1 MGLLNITL
9 FNDNIVEETE
19 TFNLVINASS
29 LPERVF
35 AGDPNNTVVN
45 ILDSDG
51 KKIIFNVLKLLPLIL
66 VVAIVAFNQ
75 TIYNVTENTGVVQIT
90 LFLSNILL
98 TDVSVNISNVDVNS
112 TGNFLLYIFSV
123 Q

>member
-51 KKIIFNVLKLLPLIL
+51 KENNICHVKITPVNPCSRH
-66 VVAIVAFNQ
+66 
-75 TIYNVTENTGVVQIT
+75 TII
-90 LFLSNILL
+90 
-98 TDVSVNISNVDVNS
+98 
-112 TGNFLLYIFSV
+112 
-123 Q
+123 

>member
-19 TFNLVINASS
+19 TFNLFINASS

-51 KKIIFNVLKLLPLIL
+51 KENNIYCVKITP
-66 VVAIVAFNQ
+66 
-75 TIYNVTENTGVVQIT
+75 
-90 LFLSNILL
+90 
-98 TDVSVNISNVDVNS
+98 VNPCSRHRI
-112 TGNFLLYIFSV
+112 I
-123 Q
+123 

>member
-51 KKIIFNVLKLLPLIL
+51 KENNIYYVKITPINPCSRHSSI
-66 VVAIVAFNQ
+66 
-75 TIYNVTENTGVVQIT
+75 
-90 LFLSNILL
+90 
-98 TDVSVNISNVDVNS
+98 
-112 TGNFLLYIFSV
+112 
-123 Q
+123 

>member
-19 TFNLVINASS
+19 TFNLFINASS

-35 AGDPNNTVVN
+35 SGDPNNTVVN

-51 KKIIFNVLKLLPLIL
+51 KEIYIYCVKIIPINPCSRHSSI
-66 VVAIVAFNQ
+66 
-75 TIYNVTENTGVVQIT
+75 
-90 LFLSNILL
+90 
-98 TDVSVNISNVDVNS
+98 
-112 TGNFLLYIFSV
+112 
-123 Q
+123 

>member
-1 MGLLNITL
+1 M
-9 FNDNIVEETE
+9 
-19 TFNLVINASS
+19 
-29 LPERVF
+29 
-35 AGDPNNTVVN
+35 
-45 ILDSDG
+45 
-51 KKIIFNVLKLLPLIL
+51 LKLLQLIL

-75 TIYNVTENTGVVQIT
+75 TIYNVTESTGVVQIT